1 LLYPPDRF
9 RKLSKTPPVYSID
22 SDTLVAALDH
32 LATQPLPDAKQVFPW
47 LHGLHPDN
55 AMQSAFFVNRRRS
68 LRRLPKCLRALTLIS
83 LDDDLT
89 KSRLRG
95 AVSLDEVLAPSG
107 YDFIDAD
114 PPDGFSVRNFQIQTA
129 KMSAL
134 SDIII
139 YAKKGASRSQ
149 LLDAAERLSIAQQN
163 WRMKNDPAQ
172 ETPLFNTFVL
182 SDCFEDVERKHA
194 QLVSVDSD
202 GHLTNNVMDFFQWE
216 RIEMCNMS
224 KASEI
229 SKGVWLGPSPD
240 LLASPEEQGSLDID
254 QFDVLIEANDLAS
267 LPGPRYLERLHRDLI
282 TNPVE
287 TQLLQFPS
295 SGSIVPQSDT
305 SNDVEDFITTIRWMY
320 YLTHPDDELEADA
333 DDDVPMD
340 SAPSRTHKILIHCA
354 DGYTESTLLAIAYY
368 IFAEG
373 VPLHEAW
380 LKLHCE
386 KGRNFFA
393 YPSDVVFLRGIQHRL
408 LQESP
413 AAQALN
419 LSHILEPEWLAK
431 MDGSLPSR
439 ILPYMYLGNL
449 AHANNPD
456 LLRGLGIGRVL
467 SIGESVSW
475 TEQDFDDWGEDNL
488 MFISQVQDNG
498 VDSLTQEFDRCLNF
512 IEKGKLDGSA
522 TLVHCRVGVSRSAT
536 ICIAEVM
543 ASLGLS
549 FSRAYCFVRAR
560 RLNVII
566 QPHLRFVYELLK
578 WDEVQQQKRKV
589 GLKRELEWASVARE
603 IALMNK
609 PYSRQ

>member
-1 LLYPPDRF
+1 MPNWFLW
-9 RKLSKTPPVYSID
+9 
-22 SDTLVAALDH
+22 TLM
-32 LATQPLPDAKQVFPW
+32 ATSQTMSW
-47 LHGLHPDN
+47 I
-55 AMQSAFFVNRRRS
+55 FV
-68 LRRLPKCLRALTLIS
+68 
-83 LDDDLT
+83 
-89 KSRLRG
+89 
-95 AVSLDEVLAPSG
+95 
-107 YDFIDAD
+107 
-114 PPDGFSVRNFQIQTA
+114 
-129 KMSAL
+129 
-134 SDIII
+134 
-139 YAKKGASRSQ
+139 
-149 LLDAAERLSIAQQN
+149 RLSI
-163 WRMKNDPAQ
+163 P
-172 ETPLFNTFVL
+172 
-182 SDCFEDVERKHA
+182 CFI
-194 QLVSVDSD
+194 
-202 GHLTNNVMDFFQWE
+202 LTTSNCATVQWE

-240 LLASPEEQGSLDID
+240 LSASPEEQGSLDID

-512 IEKGKLDGSA
+512 IGKS
-522 TLVHCRVGVSRSAT
+522 
-536 ICIAEVM
+536 I
-543 ASLGLS
+543 
-549 FSRAYCFVRAR
+549 RACSE
-560 RLNVII
+560 
-566 QPHLRFVYELLK
+566 P
-578 WDEVQQQKRKV
+578 
-589 GLKRELEWASVARE
+589 
-603 IALMNK
+603 
-609 PYSRQ
+609 